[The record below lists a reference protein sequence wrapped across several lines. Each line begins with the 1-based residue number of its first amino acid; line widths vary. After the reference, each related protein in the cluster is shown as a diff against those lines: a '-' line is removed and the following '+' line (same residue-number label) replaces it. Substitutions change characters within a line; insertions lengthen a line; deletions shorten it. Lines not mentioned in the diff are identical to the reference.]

1 MPLRVMQNAPLQPR
15 QKCYEI
21 KDKKMYAN
29 EKVYSIAYF
38 PDGLDDNLIDTTFEF
53 IPGSTTYTHFLD
65 DAERQLLKSVPI
77 VQTHVPK
84 GSVLL
89 FDSCMFHRLGSFS
102 RSGRS
107 APGTTRSKKSF
118 NAIILSFKR
127 RSSSE
132 TSYFNGTAT
141 INTET
146 YKEKN
151 ISLRDLWRLKTPQD
165 IALFFDSREKG

>member
-1 MPLRVMQNAPLQPR
+1 MFQR
-15 QKCYEI
+15 
-21 KDKKMYAN
+21 
-29 EKVYSIAYF
+29 
-38 PDGLDDNLIDTTFEF
+38 
-53 IPGSTTYTHFLD
+53 
-65 DAERQLLKSVPI
+65 
-77 VQTHVPK
+77 
-84 GSVLL
+84 SVLL

-127 RSSSE
+127 NDPLLE
-132 TSYFNGTAT
+132 TSYFNGTGNNE
-141 INTET
+141 ILET

-165 IALFFDSREKG
+165 SALFFDSREQKM